1 MDQHGNRVFE
11 YDDAHSA
18 LIPLVVVSI
27 SPWNDPRCPLFC
39 AAIDPSPSNVVS
51 STFRTRGVVTFS
63 NVVMTL
69 PAHTPVSTKVYR
81 SSVQTVRLIAES
93 KCMVWLMHGRCRRC
107 GLNLPSMLCVSHVLF
122 HCFRVLLLWPMV
134 WTESNVFHFSF
145 GVLFFFISFR
155 CESWWCD
162 SGEPTL
168 FSIDVEFNFFGRRVP
183 VG

>member
-1 MDQHGNRVFE
+1 MEVLDQHGNRVFE

-39 AAIDPSPSNVVS
+39 AAIDPSPSTIVS

-93 KCMVWLMHGRCRRC
+93 KCMVCLSAWS
-107 GLNLPSMLCVSHVLF
+107 LPSTWTEFAGNALCVPCIVS
-122 HCFRVLLLWPMV
+122 
-134 WTESNVFHFSF
+134 
-145 GVLFFFISFR
+145 
-155 CESWWCD
+155 
-162 SGEPTL
+162 L
-168 FSIDVEFNFFGRRVP
+168 FSGTSSMADGVD
-183 VG
+183 